1 MSSTAEELASQA
13 EQLQDTI
20 GFFNVGTSG
29 GMTVRRS
36 AGISAAPSGPAKTRP
51 SVITPQPAAEHASQ
65 PDSSGGITL
74 AMDETA
80 SDDDFEKY

>member
-20 GFFNVGTSG
+20 GFFNVGTAG
-29 GMTVRRS
+29 GQSVRRS
-36 AGISAAPSGPAKTRP
+36 AGITAGPSGPAKTRP
-51 SVITPQPAAEHASQ
+51 SVITPQPAAGNASQ
-65 PDSSGGITL
+65 AASEGVSLI
-74 AMDETA
+74 MDEAGA